1 MLVAHVDYS
10 TVVAAVREDKNV
22 LSDVTFS
29 VLLLLAGVKHGSIG
43 VDTTQFKAYSPT
55 QPDPDMEVCTCKILN
70 LNRQIKINQLVQ
82 RINPHMI
89 LYQKE
94 LNNSFSQVHLTPC
107 EHFFN
112 CEHTLL

>member
-55 QPDPDMEVCTCKILN
+55 QPDPDVEVCMCKN
-70 LNRQIKINQLVQ
+70 SESQQIN
-82 RINPHMI
+82 
-89 LYQKE
+89 
-94 LNNSFSQVHLTPC
+94 
-107 EHFFN
+107 
-112 CEHTLL
+112 